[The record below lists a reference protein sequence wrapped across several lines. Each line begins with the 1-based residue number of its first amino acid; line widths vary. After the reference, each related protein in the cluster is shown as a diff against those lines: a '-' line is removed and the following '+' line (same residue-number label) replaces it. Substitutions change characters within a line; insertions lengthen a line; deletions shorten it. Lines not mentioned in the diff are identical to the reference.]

1 MKNILILEIT
11 KQELLQELRDTVVKE
26 IKLLLEDTDRNK
38 KTLLTRKEVCEL
50 LDISESTLI
59 RWTKNKK
66 LTAKYIGN
74 KIYYQNSEIFKSMI

>member
-50 LDISESTLI
+50 LDISESTLN
-59 RWTKNKK
+59 RWTKEGRLVTQNK
-66 LTAKYIGN
+66 GN
-74 KIYYQNSEIFKSMI
+74 RVYYKRSDVEDF

>member
-50 LDISESTLI
+50 LDISESTLN
-59 RWTKNKK
+59 RWTKDRRLVTHNK
-66 LTAKYIGN
+66 GN
-74 KIYYQNSEIFKSMI
+74 RVYYKRSDVENF

>member
-50 LDISESTLI
+50 LDISESTLN
-59 RWTKNKK
+59 RWTKDGRLVTHNK
-66 LTAKYIGN
+66 GN
-74 KIYYQNSEIFKSMI
+74 RVYYKRSDVENF

>member
-50 LDISESTLI
+50 LDISESTLN
-59 RWTKNKK
+59 RWTKDGRLMTHNK
-66 LTAKYIGN
+66 GN
-74 KIYYQNSEIFKSMI
+74 RVYYKRFDLENF

>member
-26 IKLLLEDTDRNK
+26 IKLLLEDTNHNK

>member
-11 KQELLQELRDTVVKE
+11 KQELLQELRDTIVKE

-50 LDISESTLI
+50 LDISESTLN
-59 RWTKNKK
+59 RWTKDGRLVTHNK
-66 LTAKYIGN
+66 GN
-74 KIYYQNSEIFKSMI
+74 RVYYKRSDVEDF